1 MIKKNYEPAIDGLRS
16 IAILGVI
23 IYHAQ
28 INIGSSQLL
37 KGGFLGVD
45 IFFVISGYLI
55 SSIIFN
61 EYNTTKKFSFLN
73 FYEKRAR
80 RLFPALFLMVITCI
94 FYGWYYLLP
103 SSFVNLAKSALYSLG
118 FASNYFFYKN
128 DLEYNSDESL
138 YEPFLH
144 TWSLGIEEQFYI
156 LFPFLLVIFLSLF
169 NKKILFS
176 IMFFLLLSIFIAQWG
191 SKNYPEASF
200 YFIHT
205 RAWELLTGTFIAYYN
220 IKNNKKFIN
229 KISINIMPKLGI
241 FLILISF
248 IFYNNKLPHP
258 SILTLL
264 PVMGVSSIIWFSRK
278 NELITKL
285 LSFKPMVYIGL
296 ISYSLYLWHYPIFA
310 YSRII
315 NFTDGDIYKK
325 IIIVFFFIII
335 SVISYH
341 LIEKPFRNKK
351 IINQKSFIK
360 FLSLGLIVIITL
372 SALVIK
378 NDGYKSRQSS
388 ILNSNLGSQKPWSYL
403 KDSFD
408 RSCFNRID
416 NFCNFNNKSD
426 TTVFIIGDSHLAS
439 IIFDLKDRLTETKL
453 NFIPMTSG
461 GCWYLPTHTK
471 IDDKTN
477 KDDRFCNKIYQKNI
491 KEVISKNNNSII
503 IFGGNLPGYINSKRF
518 TSHDMISFE
527 DDAKNGIL
535 DFANNNHDIIIV
547 YPIPTPGF
555 NVPREIMKIE
565 KKNNFNL
572 LNEISNKKLTYSFNN
587 DQNFIKS
594 YEFLDNINHENISR
608 IYPKNIY
615 CNKFANKKCVTHNGK
630 EIFYVDDEHLSVN
643 GSKNLNKSIIT
654 EIKKILKNRK
664 SNL

>member
-94 FYGWYYLLP
+94 FCGWYYLLP

-169 NKKILFS
+169 KKKILFS

-205 RAWELLTGTFIAYYN
+205 RAWELLTGTFIAYYG

-264 PVMGVSSIIWFSRK
+264 PVIGVSSIIWFSRK

-285 LSFKPMVYIGL
+285 LSFKPIVYIGL

-325 IIIVFFFIII
+325 IIIVFFFYNNI
-335 SVISYH
+335 SD
-341 LIEKPFRNKK
+341 F
-351 IINQKSFIK
+351 
-360 FLSLGLIVIITL
+360 
-372 SALVIK
+372 
-378 NDGYKSRQSS
+378 
-388 ILNSNLGSQKPWSYL
+388 
-403 KDSFD
+403 
-408 RSCFNRID
+408 
-416 NFCNFNNKSD
+416 
-426 TTVFIIGDSHLAS
+426 
-439 IIFDLKDRLTETKL
+439 
-453 NFIPMTSG
+453 
-461 GCWYLPTHTK
+461 
-471 IDDKTN
+471 
-477 KDDRFCNKIYQKNI
+477 
-491 KEVISKNNNSII
+491 
-503 IFGGNLPGYINSKRF
+503 
-518 TSHDMISFE
+518 ISF
-527 DDAKNGIL
+527 N
-535 DFANNNHDIIIV
+535 
-547 YPIPTPGF
+547 
-555 NVPREIMKIE
+555 
-565 KKNNFNL
+565 
-572 LNEISNKKLTYSFNN
+572 
-587 DQNFIKS
+587 
-594 YEFLDNINHENISR
+594 
-608 IYPKNIY
+608 
-615 CNKFANKKCVTHNGK
+615 
-630 EIFYVDDEHLSVN
+630 
-643 GSKNLNKSIIT
+643 
-654 EIKKILKNRK
+654 
-664 SNL
+664 